1 MNQAGHV
8 LQRPPKSLELRPE
21 KGMERWG
28 LLQISAIGDWRGRGE
43 ERRREEL
50 QLFLLLEIVEG
61 KGGNRGEVG
70 GF

>member
-28 LLQISAIGDWRGRGE
+28 LLQISATGDWRGRGE
-43 ERRREEL
+43 EM
-50 QLFLLLEIVEG
+50 
-61 KGGNRGEVG
+61 GGAPALPAAGNCRGEG
-70 GF
+70 GQ